1 MHEDIEQRFGQLVA
15 SLSPEQYERLGP
27 GLREDR
33 LALAERGE
41 ALREFERVR
50 EGYER
55 ALEGCEWVKE
65 DLERAQ
71 ERTHNALRLLEDA
84 L

>member
-15 SLSPEQYERLGP
+15 SLSPEQYERLGL

-50 EGYER
+50 EGTRGLRAGER
-55 ALEGCEWVKE
+55 GPGACTG
-65 DLERAQ
+65 A
-71 ERTHNALRLLEDA
+71 DA
-84 L
+84 